1 MNIKAEKALLKS
13 ELEKIDDIS
22 LLRVLRQMALYG
34 LKNEGRISNEQYN
47 RELDE
52 AEAEVAQGKSITH
65 RELKKQMAGWQ
76 KRASRK

>member
-1 MNIKAEKALLKS
+1 MNIEAEKALLKS

-22 LLRVLRQMALYG
+22 LLRVLRQMVLYG
-34 LKNEGRISNEQYN
+34 LKNEGRISIEQYN
-47 RELDE
+47 RELDK

-65 RELKKQMAGWQ
+65 DDLKKQMAGWQ

>member
-34 LKNEGRISNEQYN
+34 LKNEGRVSIEQYN

-52 AEAEVAQGKSITH
+52 AEAEVAQGKSIAH